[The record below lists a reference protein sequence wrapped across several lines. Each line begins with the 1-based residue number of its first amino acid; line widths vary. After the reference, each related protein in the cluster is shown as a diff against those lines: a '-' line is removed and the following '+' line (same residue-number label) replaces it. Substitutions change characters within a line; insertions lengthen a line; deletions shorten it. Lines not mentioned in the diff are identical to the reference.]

1 MSYNVTD
8 ISFTYEVAD
17 FKIENEPL
25 VRQWI
30 EHLLINRY
38 KISNYILNFIFVSI
52 EQIIELNKTY
62 INHEYETDVISFDF
76 SEDFNVFGGDIF
88 ICPEVVKTNAEE
100 YKENFEVELKRVMIH
115 GVLHFIGYN
124 DIDELTIDE
133 MRKQENICLSLYLK

>member
-1 MSYNVTD
+1 MNYNVTD

-30 EHLLINRY
+30 EYLLINRY

-115 GVLHFIGYN
+115 GILHFIGYN